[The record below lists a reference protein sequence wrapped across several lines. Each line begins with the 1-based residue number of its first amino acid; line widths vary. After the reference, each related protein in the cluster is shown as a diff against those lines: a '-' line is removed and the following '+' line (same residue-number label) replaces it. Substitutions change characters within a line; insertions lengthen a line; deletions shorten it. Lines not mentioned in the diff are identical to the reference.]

1 MSNTETPGHRP
12 LVTENTTFEPMK
24 QIYAGFEIEK
34 RFLLLTHE
42 EDTSKGKNG
51 LEIYNEVLE
60 KGTTIK
66 QGYIMDIQRAKEILD
81 ELGIELDF
89 KPNTIRFR
97 QYGSQYIL
105 TCKDRKETKKR
116 EVEWELSRT
125 QFNKYWPETKGSRVT
140 KKRLEKKIKKRL
152 VEIDAFTDR
161 LLLIAEIEVQDESEM
176 DKLPKL
182 GMDITGNKKWS
193 NKALSK

>member
-1 MSNTETPGHRP
+1 MSDHRP
-12 LVTENTTFEPMK
+12 LITENTTFKPVK
-24 QIYAGFEIEK
+24 QIYNGFEIEK
-34 RFLLLTHE
+34 RYLLLTKE

-60 KGTTIK
+60 NGTTIR
-66 QGYIMDIQRAKEILD
+66 QGYIMDVSEAKRVLD
-81 ELGIELDF
+81 ELGIELEF

-97 QYGSQYIL
+97 QYGKKYIL
-105 TCKDRKETKKR
+105 TVKDRKETKKR
-116 EVEWELSRT
+116 EVEWKLSKA
-125 QFNKYWPETKGSRVT
+125 QFNEYWPLTEGNRVE

-161 LLLIAEIEVQDESEM
+161 LLLIAEIEVDDEKDM
-176 DKLPKL
+176 DNLPKL
-182 GMDITGNKKWS
+182 GMDITGNKNWS